1 MLKNKFYTALLTKRN
16 KNTSNTTT
24 NSNSIEDY
32 VILTNNNEL
41 CKKCVNNEVYHDCIH
56 GFHGRFTSNEINQ
69 IKRCNKQI
77 IIEKDFQVKLLSAIE
92 PSWGIDIIDGEKSRT
107 ALNGN
112 VNCDV
117 FVLDTGVND
126 SSLLNLVS
134 SEFVIGSDNVD
145 RNGHGSLVAHI
156 IGTATENKIIGV
168 APNVRI
174 HSIKV
179 LNDQGW
185 GTVSSVIAGIERVVQ
200 WKIQNPTKPVVMNLS
215 LGGPVSRIL
224 DIAVTNAI
232 RRGITVVVA
241 AGNSSIDVSRTSP
254 ARVRSALVVGSY
266 NQNRVLSWYSNFGRN
281 IKLLAPGDAIVTLDK
296 NGELTSSF
304 TGTSAAAPHVAGAA
318 ALLLHNN
325 QRLSPLNVRRNLVRL
340 GLNIINV
347 RNRRRTTR
355 RSVNVARI

>member
-1 MLKNKFYTALLTKRN
+1 MLKNKFYTALLSKRN
-16 KNTSNTTT
+16 KKSTNDSND
-24 NSNSIEDY
+24 IVEDY
-32 VILTNNNEL
+32 VVLSEDVRL
-41 CKKCVNNEVYHDCIH
+41 YKKCFNNEVYHDCIH
-56 GFHGRFTSNEINQ
+56 GFHGRFTSKEINE
-69 IKRCNKQI
+69 IKRCNDHV
-77 IIEKDFQVKLLSAIE
+77 IIEKDFQVKLLSNIE

-134 SEFVIGSDNVD
+134 SDFVIGSDNVD
-145 RNGHGSLVAHI
+145 RNGHGTLVAHI
-156 IGTATENKIIGV
+156 IGTKTQNKIIGV

-185 GTVSSVIAGIERVVQ
+185 GTVSSVIAGIEKVVQ
-200 WKIQNPTKPVVMNLS
+200 WKMQNRTKPVVMNLS

-232 RRGITVVVA
+232 RRGVIVVVA
-241 AGNSSIDVSRTSP
+241 AGNSSMDVSTTSP
-254 ARVRSALVVGSY
+254 ARVPSALVVGSY
-266 NQNRVLSWYSNFGRN
+266 NQNKVLSWYSNFGRN

-296 NGELTSSF
+296 NGQLTSSF

-325 QRLSPLNVRRNLVRL
+325 QRFSPVNVTRSLTRL

-347 RNRRRTTR
+347 GIRRTTTR